1 MLQIWSFDFSYLH
14 GGRGRLNTV
23 EYRASVPPTTDATLR
38 GTWHE
43 KVYRGLE
50 GLLDDLFLREDA
62 TETIG
67 RIAMHHGKKYTEP
80 SEGPKERQ
88 VRFLYRGETQG
99 VPDCEEVVEVDL
111 TLSLTTGTDDPA
123 LGVHLVATGA
133 THFQNILLAQ
143 ITVMSGVS
151 WTDEA
156 LDRLGRLDVVL
167 KRGPTGPGAAGFFG
181 RP

>member
-1 MLQIWSFDFSYLH
+1 
-14 GGRGRLNTV
+14 
-23 EYRASVPPTTDATLR
+23 
-38 GTWHE
+38 
-43 KVYRGLE
+43 
-50 GLLDDLFLREDA
+50 
-62 TETIG
+62 
-67 RIAMHHGKKYTEP
+67 MHHGKKYTEL

-88 VRFLYRGETQG
+88 VRLLYRGETQG
-99 VPDCEEVVEVDL
+99 VPSCEEVVEVDL

-156 LDRLGRLDVVL
+156 LERVARLDIVAKCRPVVAD
-167 KRGPTGPGAAGFFG
+167 AAEFLS